1 VIHREKLFDVSQR
14 RRMSKLAIYGGKP
27 AVPAGAVKPWPLI
40 EKTDEDMVLAALR
53 SNHHFFG
60 P

>member
-1 VIHREKLFDVSQR
+1 
-14 RRMSKLAIYGGKP
+14 MSKLAIYGGKP